1 MSGLEP
7 RPWIKNIDIYVGG
20 KSQTDGVEN
29 AVKLSSNESALGSSP
44 MAIEAYLAEAG
55 NLHRYPD
62 DAYHDLR
69 SALSEKYDIEAEQ
82 IVCGIGSDEILKLAC
97 RAYLAPGDEVIFSK
111 HSFMMYPIATTSFG
125 GVPVEVDDTDYTTNV
140 DNILAAVT
148 DRTRIIFL
156 ANPNN
161 PTGTYIS
168 SSEVDRLW
176 QNIPDNVLLV
186 LDSAYAEFVA
196 EKNYQAG
203 IELVKKSSNVL
214 MTRTFSK
221 LYGLASLRLGWGYA
235 CPAVAATL
243 DSIRDPFNLP
253 SSTQVAG
260 VAALKDVEFEQ
271 KAKAHNKKWL
281 DYLETELTAMGL
293 DPIPSVT
300 NFILI
305 RFPDTKGKS
314 AEAAN
319 DFLLKKGYIL
329 RWLPGSG
336 LGHCLRLTIG
346 TVGQNREVIR
356 LLKEFMGQ

>member
-20 KSQTDGVEN
+20 KSQTDGVQQ
-29 AVKLSSNESALGSSP
+29 AVKLSSNESALGPSP
-44 MAIEAYLAEAG
+44 LAMEAYLAEAEK
-55 NLHRYPD
+55 LHRYPD
-62 DAYHDLR
+62 ASYHDLR
-69 SALSEKYDIEAEQ
+69 NALAEKYDIAPQQ

-111 HSFMMYPIATTSFG
+111 HSFMMYPIATTGFG
-125 GVPVEVDDTDYTTNV
+125 GVPVEVDDTDFTGNV

-168 SSEVDRLW
+168 AAEVERLW
-176 QNIPDNVLLV
+176 QNIPGSILLV
-186 LDSAYAEFVA
+186 LDGAYAEFV
-196 EKNYQAG
+196 EKEDYQAG
-203 IELVKKSSNVL
+203 IELVRKSRNVL
-214 MTRTFSK
+214 MARTFSK
-221 LYGLASLRLGWGYA
+221 LYGLAALRLGWGYA
-235 CPAVAATL
+235 CPEIATVL
-243 DSIRDPFNLP
+243 DSIRDPFNVP
-253 SSTQVAG
+253 APTQVAG
-260 VAALKDVEFEQ
+260 VAALKDVEFEE
-271 KAKAHNKKWL
+271 KAKSHNIKWRG
-281 DYLETELTAMGL
+281 YLETELEAMGL
-293 DPIPSVT
+293 EPVPSVT

-305 RFPDTKGKS
+305 RFPAEQDKS

-319 DFLLKKGYIL
+319 DFLLGKGYIL

-346 TVGQNREVIR
+346 TEAQNREVIR
-356 LLKEFMGQ
+356 LLKKFMEQ